1 MAPMVHVKLTPT
13 ALAPSRGLR
22 PCSGYPYPSMSVLL
36 VVELVVI
43 SILVILAAIT
53 AWRSWSRGGDLA
65 RAPKPDGEEPTV
77 LSVDLS
83 DRDP

>member
-1 MAPMVHVKLTPT
+1 MVHVKLTPT
-13 ALAPSRGLR
+13 ALAPSRRLR
-22 PCSGYPYPSMSVLL
+22 PCSGYRYPSMSGLL

-43 SILVILAAIT
+43 AVLVILAAIA
-53 AWRSWSRGGDLA
+53 AWRSWSRGGE
-65 RAPKPDGEEPTV
+65 KPRSTKEDGEEPTV